1 LARSKAAGRCS
12 GFACA
17 AASPQT
23 RKIRQV
29 RKIVHLADLLKLVA
43 GKIDAKL
50 GLQPRLLEDSVV
62 SNIGGELRS
71 GLTVELHV
79 ADRAVDEPRRQAIA
93 QPLERRAVHPLANAL
108 CELAG
113 RVGVLSHG
121 TGLWSDPLFKMDQP
135 SSVICHAWGR
145 TSMGF
150 IDCFLNTGFSRF

>member
-1 LARSKAAGRCS
+1 MARSKAAGRCS

-50 GLQPRLLEDSVV
+50 GLQPCLLADSVV
-62 SNIGGELRS
+62 SNRGGELRS
-71 GLTVELHV
+71 GLTVEIHV
-79 ADRAVDEPRRQAIA
+79 ADRAFDEPRRQAIA
-93 QPLERRAVHPLANAL
+93 QPLERRAVHRLAIAL

-113 RVGVLSHG
+113 RVGRFRMEWVFGATLS
-121 TGLWSDPLFKMDQP
+121 LKWDQP
-135 SSVICHAWGR
+135 SSVIFHN
-145 TSMGF
+145 
-150 IDCFLNTGFSRF
+150 LNELY

>member
-1 LARSKAAGRCS
+1 MTAEQHNLLCRQHTVALRFESSSRRLGKVEGRRQIF
-12 GFACA
+12 GLHLRRRG
-17 AASPQT
+17 ASPQI

-79 ADRAVDEPRRQAIA
+79 ADRAV
-93 QPLERRAVHPLANAL
+93 
-108 CELAG
+108 
-113 RVGVLSHG
+113 
-121 TGLWSDPLFKMDQP
+121 
-135 SSVICHAWGR
+135 
-145 TSMGF
+145 
-150 IDCFLNTGFSRF
+150 